1 MQNKS
6 DNIANLRKIIS
17 KEIANILKEENEP
30 IDSQEEPTT
39 DNRVESINKAT
50 SIYTRN
56 IQNSVQSISPEELTD
71 ALMNIMDTFQYTRS
85 MKTNVLIGVKNKL
98 QV

>member
-30 IDSQEEPTT
+30 IDSQKEPTT

-50 SIYTRN
+50 SIYIRN
-56 IQNSVQSISPEELTD
+56 LQNSVQSISPEELTD